1 MEVEVEF
8 LLLLLSEEAL
18 ELVVVEPEDHL
29 SSCRPHSCDHSE
41 QMQMEVEVE
50 FLLLLSEEAPQ
61 EVLELVEEEPQELR
75 SEENVL
81 LCRKKQHSV
90 SAT

>member
-1 MEVEVEF
+1 MEF

-50 FLLLLSEEAPQ
+50 FLLLLLSEEAPQ